1 MSIEE
6 ITSSLEERGIAWQA
20 VTFALI
26 GAVTLTALSVY
37 SDSQHWTINTPRLAA
52 TQLHW
57 AFIPI
62 IVFSVERI
70 RKMFETKTE
79 IRRAARAQAI
89 AKAREE
95 GEERGIRIGEERG
108 VRVGEE
114 RGIRAGEERIRAIR
128 ARMIKRGIELSPEDE
143 QAIFG
148 SNGHE
153 G

>member
-6 ITSSLEERGIAWQA
+6 ITSSLEERGVAWQA

-37 SDSQHWTINTPRLAA
+37 SDSQHWTINTHRLAA

-79 IRRAARAQAI
+79 IRKAARAKAI

-95 GEERGIRIGEERG
+95 GVRIGEERG
-108 VRVGEE
+108 VRMGE
-114 RGIRAGEERIRAIR
+114 GIAEERIRAK
-128 ARMIKRGIELSPEDE
+128 MIKRGIELSPEDE

>member
-6 ITSSLEERGIAWQA
+6 ITSSLEERGVAWQA

-52 TQLHW
+52 TQLQW

-79 IRRAARAQAI
+79 IRKAARAQAI

-95 GEERGIRIGEERG
+95 GVRVGEEQGVRIGEERG
-108 VRVGEE
+108 IRVGE
-114 RGIRAGEERIRAIR
+114 GIAEERIRAK
-128 ARMIKRGIELSPEDE
+128 MIKRGIELSPEDE

-148 SNGHE
+148 SNGYE

>member
-1 MSIEE
+1 MTIEE
-6 ITSSLEERGIAWQA
+6 ITASLEERGVAWQA

-52 TQLHW
+52 TQLQW

-79 IRRAARAQAI
+79 IRKAARAQAI

-108 VRVGEE
+108 IRVGE
-114 RGIRAGEERIRAIR
+114 GIAEERIRAIR
-128 ARMIKRGIELSPEDE
+128 AKMIKRGIELSPEDE

-148 SNGHE
+148 SNGYE

>member
-1 MSIEE
+1 MTIEE
-6 ITSSLEERGIAWQA
+6 ITSSLEERGVAWQA

-79 IRRAARAQAI
+79 IRKAARAQAI

-95 GEERGIRIGEERG
+95 GEERGIRIGEER
-108 VRVGEE
+108 
-114 RGIRAGEERIRAIR
+114 IRAIR
-128 ARMIKRGIELSPEDE
+128 AKMIKRGIELSPEDE

-148 SNGHE
+148 SNGYE

>member
-1 MSIEE
+1 MTIEE
-6 ITSSLEERGIAWQA
+6 ITSSLEERGVAWQA

-26 GAVTLTALSVY
+26 GTVTLTALSVY
-37 SDSQHWTINTPRLAA
+37 SDSQHWTITTPRLAA
-52 TQLHW
+52 TQLQW

-79 IRRAARAQAI
+79 IRKAARAQAI

-95 GEERGIRIGEERG
+95 GVRIGEERG

-114 RGIRAGEERIRAIR
+114 RIKAIR
-128 ARMIKRGIELSPEDE
+128 AKMIKRGIELSPEDE

-148 SNGHE
+148 SNGYE

>member
-26 GAVTLTALSVY
+26 GAITLAALSVY

-79 IRRAARAQAI
+79 IRKAARAQAI

-95 GEERGIRIGEERG
+95 GVRIGEERG
-108 VRVGEE
+108 VQV
-114 RGIRAGEERIRAIR
+114 GEERIRAIR
-128 ARMIKRGIELSPEDE
+128 AKMIKRGIELSPEDE

-148 SNGHE
+148 SNGYE

>member
-6 ITSSLEERGIAWQA
+6 ITSSLEERGVAWQA

-37 SDSQHWTINTPRLAA
+37 SDSQHWTINTHRLAA

-79 IRRAARAQAI
+79 IRKAARAQAI

-95 GEERGIRIGEERG
+95 GEERGIR
-108 VRVGEE
+108 
-114 RGIRAGEERIRAIR
+114 AGEERIRAIR
-128 ARMIKRGIELSPEDE
+128 AKMIKRGIELSPEDE

-148 SNGHE
+148 SNGYE